1 MKNIFI
7 HFALPTIT
15 DGTPILCGGETLP
28 AQNLKTDDALFVEI
42 MKIFYG
48 VPRQDPLDR
57 EKCLDRERIL
67 YTFDIKN
74 VTCKYCKKAL
84 SKNKRRK
91 NEAP

>member
-1 MKNIFI
+1 MSNAI
-7 HFALPTIT
+7 HLALLATT
-15 DGTPILCGGETLP
+15 EATPILCGGETLP

-48 VPRQDPLDR
+48 EPRKDPHSKGML
-57 EKCLDRERIL
+57 LDRERIL
-67 YTFDIKN
+67 YTFDMKN
-74 VTCKYCKKAL
+74 VTCKYCKKAI